1 MRKRES
7 VMGRK
12 TQIQILTSCVLLS
25 SSLFA
30 AKITGK
36 VTNGTTGKPASGDE
50 VVLISL
56 AGGMDETGRTKT
68 DAKGEFSFDVPNEG
82 VPHLVQVGHQGANYF
97 QPAPPGTTTVAVTI
111 YDAAKKVDNLVAE
124 GRVIRLQASGNEL
137 QVTELYI
144 LRNESQ
150 PPRTWV
156 NDHTFEI
163 TLPEGAKLEEG
174 MAAGPGGMPISS
186 SPTRIGQGNRYAF
199 AYPIRPGR
207 SQLQVI
213 YKMPYGG
220 AQDFVINPD
229 LSLGEL
235 GVMLP
240 KSMRFTSS
248 GSSFVQ
254 AQDEQGLATYVAK
267 SLAPGQK
274 VTFSVSGEGLAPRE
288 AQGGGAEGGQAG
300 APGDRPGGGLGA
312 PIGSPDPL
320 SGSRWYVLGGVLVVM
335 AGFAVW
341 MMRRKPSPQE
351 AAASAAGGIASPG
364 SSTYRPARPVKDPRT
379 QQPAASPS
387 SLLDALKDELF
398 QLETDRLQGKISQQD
413 YATAKAGLDMLV
425 RRHMKKAGESPRT

>member
-1 MRKRES
+1 
-7 VMGRK
+7 MGLR
-12 TQIQILTSCVLLS
+12 TRIQLLTCCLLLS

-68 DAKGEFSFDVPNEG
+68 DAKGEFSFEVSDEG

-111 YDAAKKVDNLVAE
+111 YDAAKKVDNLVSE
-124 GRVIRLQASGNEL
+124 GRVIRLQTANKEL

-186 SPTRIGQGNRYAF
+186 SPTPTGKGNRYAF

-220 AQDFVINPD
+220 AQDFVISPD

-274 VTFSVSGEGLAPRE
+274 VTFSVSGEGSAPRE
-288 AQGGGAEGGQAG
+288 AQGGGAEGGQPG
-300 APGDRPGGGLGA
+300 AAGDRPGGGLGA

-320 SGSRWYVLGGVLVVM
+320 SGSKGWVLGGVFVVM
-335 AGFAVW
+335 AGFAIW
-341 MMRRKPSPQE
+341 MMRRKPSSQE
-351 AAASAAGGIASPG
+351 AAVGPASRTAST
-364 SSTYRPARPVKDPRT
+364 SSAPYHPTRTVKDLRT
-379 QQPAASPS
+379 PQQPTASQT

-413 YATAKAGLDMLV
+413 YATAKAGFDMLV
-425 RRHMKKAGESPRT
+425 RRHMKKADESQRT